1 MEKSATKT
9 QLKLKIAFFDRIAVF
24 RGLLCGRGRLLAD
37 TAHANRLKEH
47 DSRPTRPSA
56 AIASSHTA
64 ATEECDTVDS
74 GRKTLKLRFSG
85 TFFHGD
91 TVFGSVTVSS
101 NLRMLA
107 YANLM

>member
-1 MEKSATKT
+1 MSTWKKSATKT

-64 ATEECDTVDS
+64 ATEECDTVDDV
-74 GRKTLKLRFSG
+74 GKKVPKER
-85 TFFHGD
+85 
-91 TVFGSVTVSS
+91 
-101 NLRMLA
+101 N
-107 YANLM
+107 